1 MQKAERNAEKE
12 SIGKIEEYKRKEKH
26 ILRRIKSEIENE
38 KDENSKPVNYD
49 SYENELLRLI
59 ETLKGDLLD
68 IEMALQQALESA
80 RSGFFTTIKG
90 INDDMVAS

>member
-26 ILRRIKSEIENE
+26 KLRRIKSEIENE

-68 IEMALQQALESA
+68 IEMAL
-80 RSGFFTTIKG
+80 
-90 INDDMVAS
+90 

>member
-26 ILRRIKSEIENE
+26 ILRLIKSEIDAMKE
-38 KDENSKPVNYD
+38 DSGKPIDYD
-49 SYENELLRLI
+49 SAENELLRLI

-68 IEMALQQALESA
+68 IEMAL
-80 RSGFFTTIKG
+80 
-90 INDDMVAS
+90 

>member
-68 IEMALQQALESA
+68 IEMAIQQALESA

>member
-68 IEMALQQALESA
+68 IEMAL
-80 RSGFFTTIKG
+80 
-90 INDDMVAS
+90 